1 MHFLKLL
8 CVPLLIGA
16 VCGEKI
22 DLNSD
27 PCYENGRPR
36 RCIPDF
42 VNAAFGQ
49 EVKVNSVCGLESP
62 ERYCDTSGACHV
74 CDAGSPRGRF
84 PAEYLT
90 DLNNPSNVT
99 CWRSEAQTSVNSLSA
114 SPDNVTLT
122 LSLGKKFELTYISLS
137 FCPKSIKPDSL
148 AIYKS
153 QDFGKSWQPLQ
164 FYSSQCKKLYG
175 RTATGVIS
183 RGNEQEALCT
193 DRHKKQEISLVL
205 QDWVTATDIKVIF
218 NRLYFPDHLLATTTT
233 PAPPKLSGK
242 FKGGSKMKGPEY
254 DEEEE
259 EEEEGDEEEEDEE
272 GEGEE
277 EEEEGEEEEEASV
290 VLNPSQ
296 ELQNQEPANPQQQ
309 DVDTGDADSLQ
320 NSINQGEDEEEGI
333 ESAADLTTSTTV
345 APLLFQYAVSDLSIG
360 GRCKCNG
367 HASRCIKSPQGELVC
382 ECRHNTAGKDCEK
395 CKPFFSD
402 RPWGRATVYDANE
415 CKGGRCKCN
424 GHASRCIKS
433 PQGALVCECRHNTAG
448 KDCEKC
454 KPFFSDR
461 PWGRATVYDANECK

>member
-1 MHFLKLL
+1 KKFELTYISLSFCPKSIKPDSLAIYKSQDFGKSWQPLQFYSSQCKKLYGRTATGVISRGNEQEAL
-8 CVPLLIGA
+8 CTDRHKKQGK
-16 VCGEKI
+16 GKM
-22 DLNSD
+22 S
-27 PCYENGRPR
+27 R
-36 RCIPDF
+36 RRTNC
-42 VNAAFGQ
+42 Q

-122 LSLGKKFELTYISLS
+122 LSLEKIKHTEEHTNV
-137 FCPKSIKPDSL
+137 KSSKRSAARPI
-148 AIYKS
+148 
-153 QDFGKSWQPLQ
+153 Q
-164 FYSSQCKKLYG
+164 
-175 RTATGVIS
+175 
-183 RGNEQEALCT
+183 
-193 DRHKKQEISLVL
+193 
-205 QDWVTATDIKVIF
+205 VIF

-415 CKGGRCKCN
+415 CKGRDGSA
-424 GHASRCIKS
+424 ASRIAFSTLEGRPSASEFDTSLVLQDWVTATDIKVIFNRLYFPDHLLATTTTPAPPKLS
-433 PQGALVCECRHNTAG
+433 G
-448 KDCEKC
+448 KFKGGS
-454 KPFFSDR
+454 KMK
-461 PWGRATVYDANECK
+461 G